1 MGDEKRGIM
10 LEKRMVPF
18 PTSVSAEAIAALER
32 LVGKDGTPLNSLYA
46 MPAPED
52 HEAWR
57 GIKAMADAQYTAA
70 VKRSH
75 VGMRSDMET
84 IKVDDATIHIA
95 TPEALTWPKC
105 AYIDL
110 QGGALVFGGG
120 DACRAGARMQADQH
134 GARCYGVDY

>member
-1 MGDEKRGIM
+1 MGYEKRGIV

-57 GIKAMADAQYTAA
+57 GIKAMADAQYAAA

-75 VGMRSDMET
+75 VGMRSDVET
-84 IKVDDATIHIA
+84 IKVDDASIQIA

-110 QGGALVFGGG
+110 HGGALVFGGG